1 MQVVFVHLAGDVP
14 VVPVL
19 GWLQDHVH
27 NWRIT
32 MGVGTGLLLLAA
44 GSFALATLC
53 SKRQPDYRLISSADH
68 SLSDEEGALVSSPE
82 RRSSSA

>member
-27 NWRIT
+27 NWRAT

-44 GSFALATLC
+44 ASFGLGLPY
-53 SKRQPDYRLISSADH
+53 SKRQPDYRLLAPTESSAD
-68 SLSDEEGALVSSPE
+68 EEHAPLARE
-82 RRSSSA
+82 RRSQSE